1 MRVAEGRTWVL
12 LETQEVA
19 MMGIALILLGLLAA
33 GVVVDFAVEND
44 LAGAPE
50 RSFALFGG
58 SFTFNETQIVLG
70 AAVLGAL
77 AVLFVVLGVGLSRGS
92 WGRRRELRHRMSEL
106 ERENTDLRTRRQPVT
121 VVETAS
127 DRDVRV
133 DLATDTEEERRRAAL
148 AEREAA
154 EQERATPQ

>member
-1 MRVAEGRTWVL
+1 
-12 LETQEVA
+12 

-58 SFTFNETQIVLG
+58 SFTYNETQVAVG

-77 AVLFVVLGVGLSRGS
+77 AVVLVVLGVGLSRGS
-92 WGRRRELRHRMSEL
+92 LGRRRALRHRVSEL
-106 ERENTDLRTRRQPVT
+106 ERQNAELRSRPVT
-121 VVETAS
+121 VTTTDTPSGES
-127 DRDVRV
+127 VRV
-133 DLATDTEEERRRAAL
+133 IEDERRQTV
-148 AEREAA
+148 AEREAD
-154 EQERATPQ
+154 EREHAPRP

>member
-1 MRVAEGRTWVL
+1 
-12 LETQEVA
+12 

-50 RSFALFGG
+50 RTFSLFGG

-77 AVLFVVLGVGLSRGS
+77 AVLLVIWGFGLSRGS
-92 WGRRRELRHRMSEL
+92 WGRRRELRHRVSEL
-106 ERENTDLRTRRQPVT
+106 ERENNDLRSRPVT
-121 VVETAS
+121 VTAADTAS
-127 DRDVRV
+127 GEEVRV
-133 DLATDTEEERRRAAL
+133 IEEERRETVADRDAE
-148 AEREAA
+148 EREHAP
-154 EQERATPQ
+154 RP